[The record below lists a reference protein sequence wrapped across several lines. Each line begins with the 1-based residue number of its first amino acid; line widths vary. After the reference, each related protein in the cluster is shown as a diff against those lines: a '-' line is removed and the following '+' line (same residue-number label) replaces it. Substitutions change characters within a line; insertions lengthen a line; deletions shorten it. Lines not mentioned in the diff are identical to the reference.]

1 MAPAAMEPESNQ
13 YEHARTSFWD
23 DFDADPAASPGADS
37 ARESSAAATPGLL
50 TADYPGPGSGRKHL
64 CKFAGWNLPEHHEK
78 HWQNPANSIAGLD
91 LLMEQLA
98 RLQREVS
105 SANAE
110 KEQLRRVLGEQMAD
124 FEDSL
129 QEQLI
134 LQGSSAAA
142 EKEGLHGRV
151 EGQCQEA
158 RWVVSSNN
166 EKKV

>member
-50 TADYPGPGSGRKHL
+50 TADYPGP
-64 CKFAGWNLPEHHEK
+64 
-78 HWQNPANSIAGLD
+78 GLD